1 MSLSLSQTP
10 SVPVTVEF
18 LPGERPAVRSVELA
32 QHFGLKHKNVL
43 RDIDDLTRKLP
54 ESFCRLN
61 FEPTEA
67 EVVVPASG
75 GMRKDRAYLLTRDA
89 FTLLVMGW
97 NSTRAMEWKLRYIE
111 AFNTL
116 ERAALENARSEAL
129 ADGARAAL
137 AVPPERLHRINQA
150 VRYHQKG
157 LNCIEIGKL
166 LDVSRDVVWR
176 LVRQARTLG
185 LLPASGPTS
194 GPAAASRAARGLAQ

>member
-1 MSLSLSQTP
+1 MSQPQTP

-97 NSTRAMEWKLRYIE
+97 SSQRAMEWKLKYIN
-111 AFNTL
+111 AFNAL
-116 ERAALENARSEAL
+116 ERAALENARTEAL
-129 ADGARAAL
+129 AEGARAAL
-137 AVPPERLHRINQA
+137 AVTPERAAMLRKV
-150 VRYHQKG
+150 VRYKG
-157 LNCIEIGKL
+157 LGLSSVEIGKL
-166 LDVSRDVVWR
+166 VERSDSAVRRDI
-176 LVRQARTLG
+176 G
-185 LLPASGPTS
+185 
-194 GPAAASRAARGLAQ
+194 AARRMGLVQEPPRRGAARQSERGR